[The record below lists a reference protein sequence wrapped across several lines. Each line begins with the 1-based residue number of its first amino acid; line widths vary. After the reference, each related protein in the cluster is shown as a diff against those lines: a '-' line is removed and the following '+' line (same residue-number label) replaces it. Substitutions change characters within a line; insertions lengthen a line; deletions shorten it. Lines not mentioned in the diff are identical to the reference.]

1 MTKMKSRAKS
11 HAHKGAGSADS
22 KTVLRKQKGRAYPR
36 NKLSAPVTVETG
48 KDVIKGH
55 IVDLSMSGA
64 FMLLPEL
71 PDLTKP
77 VKLTIDLPKFHPLV
91 VSAELVR
98 LDIRPEGDGSS
109 HQYGLAVRFLN
120 LSSERRLLLLTALR
134 T

>member
-1 MTKMKSRAKS
+1 MKSRAKS
-11 HAHKGAGSADS
+11 NKYKGTGPADCE
-22 KTVLRKQKGRAYPR
+22 TALRRQKGRAYPR
-36 NKLSAPVTVETG
+36 NKLSAPVIVETG

-55 IVDLSMSGA
+55 IVDLSLSGA

-98 LDIRPEGDGSS
+98 FDIRPEGDGSF

-120 LSSERRLLLLTALR
+120 LSSERRLLLLNALR